1 MADDK
6 SIISYDNIISPTETF
21 DVLFSNLDN
30 LEARLKKLAK
40 GFNDDLKFINVND
53 TVAIEKQALALRK
66 LELAEEKLRLKKE
79 ALANAQKKKIALNLR
94 ELVQIEKKKLA
105 DKGTIQRAK
114 QLAIIETEKGRTIKS
129 IRAQLSLTSVA
140 WSKLTAEEIK
150 NGKNAKI
157 ISKRK
162 LDLTNELKK
171 LEKQTGDTRR
181 NVGNYT
187 ESLSKLGKTS
197 ARVFLG
203 RSAVDFFRR
212 IASGVK
218 SLIEA
223 NKNGSES
230 IGELDGSLNKLT
242 GGLLAV
248 ATTVLEFVAPALTF
262 LFDTATS
269 LLSIFFD
276 LSGGIDGF
284 SATSSELD
292 TTTKALND
300 EFKKEKGNLDSLF
313 SSLGNANKGSEERK
327 GIIDKINTQY
337 GIYLPNLLT
346 EKSSLEEIAAAQN
359 TVNEAL
365 SKTFLLR
372 AQQATQLD
380 IFTNKA
386 NSTIAVFDEIKEA
399 LSGPISGGFEN
410 LSLSQFE
417 DFVAAAGA
425 SEESFLAFKKS
436 IEGELDIFGNK
447 SLSESAATVFEFD
460 PITGEAN
467 EFIETEIDRFTQS
480 LSQLGNESA
489 AKAFLDLVG
498 NTISYNDAIE
508 KTNSDIKS
516 LQNSITTYD
525 HATTK
530 STGSTSSNTKVLKD
544 NTAERLKAIEE
555 LQVAL
560 EALEVGSIE
569 DRQKRALA
577 LEDLR
582 FKEEQKLRK
591 LNEIEFAQLLK
602 EQEDNLIDFYG
613 KKDKRVI
620 AFRAAADVELLK
632 VEALSLRLSEEQLA
646 DSEENKIKILE
657 DFDKKR
663 IDRATKAVEQAQA
676 LIKKD
681 ADDFAKINKAI
692 TDEQQKS
699 IQSEADLEQKARK
712 EKNKKRIDDEK
723 QLSKDIIS
731 LTSETSKAIQSVFDA
746 EVKAAGDAVAA
757 QVTAVS
763 NAETRAK
770 AGLENTLKF
779 EQEQLASKELQRQQT
794 EKRAKQAAE
803 ALALI
808 NLTVAAAQSGDKNAV
823 QTGLV
828 QFGVLKGLVAAIGS
842 FYHGTEDTGTV
853 SNPLDSNGGRLAV
866 LHNNERVVTAS
877 DNKKLGGMTNK
888 ELTDNA
894 IRGAAMTDH
903 QNPSMSLGSNHYQEQ
918 TKKVLSSSQSTSL
931 TIDVSGLKDE
941 MRATRR
947 AIEKKP
953 VVQETITGIIND
965 VVTVARKTTTNRM
978 TKAEI
983 IKKRL

>member
-6 SIISYDNIISPTETF
+6 SVISYDNIISPTETF

-66 LELAEEKLRLKKE
+66 LELAEEKLRLKKD
-79 ALANAQKKKIALNLR
+79 ALANAQKKKIKLTNEELLLAQKEKITEQDRLR
-94 ELVQIEKKKLA
+94 
-105 DKGTIQRAK
+105 RAK
-114 QLAIIETEKGRTIKS
+114 LLAIIETEKGRTVKN
-129 IRAQLSLTSVA
+129 IRAQLSLTTIA
-140 WSKLTAEEIK
+140 WSRLTTEEIK
-150 NGKNAKI
+150 NGKSAKLI
-157 ISKRK
+157 VKRK
-162 LDLTNELKK
+162 LDLTNELKN
-171 LEKQTGDTRR
+171 LEQQTGDTRR

-187 ESLSKLGKTS
+187 ESLKKLGKTS
-197 ARVFLG
+197 TRVFLG

-212 IASGVK
+212 IVSGAK
-218 SLIEA
+218 DIIDA
-223 NKNGSES
+223 NRNSSES
-230 IGELDGSLNKLT
+230 LGDLGNSIDEAGGAFTKL
-242 GGLLAV
+242 
-248 ATTVLEFVAPALTF
+248 ATAILTALAPAITL
-262 LFDTATS
+262 
-269 LLSIFFD
+269 I
-276 LSGGIDGF
+276 IDGF
-284 SATSSELD
+284 TAFVGIFVDLDEEANSFVATSED
-292 TTTKALND
+292 LNQSI
-300 EFKKEKGNLDSLF
+300 KGLEKGFAKEAAAADQVF
-313 SSLGNANKGSEERK
+313 TALGNANIGSKERK
-327 GIIDKINTQY
+327 RLIDEVNKQY
-337 GIYLPNLLT
+337 GRYLPNLLT
-346 EKSSLEEIAAAQN
+346 EASSLREVAAAQDL
-359 TVNEAL
+359 VNEGISKEFLLKVKQETQTDIFVRKANRTQTAFKEISEEAGRVGEGIIASISDFQDFAEIL
-365 SKTFLLR
+365 SKNSNVSSAFVASTAGQTSDQITAILKGAKDGLDLFAVQLSLAERAGANVVDPFNALVKDTFLR
-372 AQQATQLD
+372 
-380 IFTNKA
+380 NKA
-386 NSTIAVFDEIKEA
+386 INSTSNEINSLESNIVTFDRAVTD
-399 LSGPISGGFEN
+399 
-410 LSLSQFE
+410 
-417 DFVAAAGA
+417 
-425 SEESFLAFKKS
+425 
-436 IEGELDIFGNK
+436 
-447 SLSESAATVFEFD
+447 
-460 PITGEAN
+460 
-467 EFIETEIDRFTQS
+467 
-480 LSQLGNESA
+480 
-489 AKAFLDLVG
+489 
-498 NTISYNDAIE
+498 
-508 KTNSDIKS
+508 
-516 LQNSITTYD
+516 
-525 HATTK
+525 

-620 AFRAAADVELLK
+620 AFRAAAGVELLK
-632 VEALSLRLSEEQLA
+632 VEAVSLKLGEEQLA

-676 LIKKD
+676 VIKKD
-681 ADDFAKINKAI
+681 ADDFAKVNKAI

-828 QFGVLKGLVAAIGS
+828 KFGVLKGLVAAIGS

>member
-6 SIISYDNIISPTETF
+6 SVISYDNIISKTDTF

-30 LEARLKKLAK
+30 LESKLKKLTK
-40 GFNDDLKFINVND
+40 DFNEGLTVINVND
-53 TVAIEKQALALRK
+53 TAAIEKQRTALGK
-66 LELAEEKLRLKKE
+66 LEVANDKLT
-79 ALANAQKKKIALNLR
+79 
-94 ELVQIEKKKLA
+94 EKKKLLNA
-105 DKGTIQRAK
+105 AKKKTVDLTNEELVAAQKEKITQSDRVRRAK
-114 QLAIIETEKGRTIKS
+114 QLAIIETEKGNTIKS
-129 IRAQLSLTSVA
+129 LRAQLSLTSVA

-150 NGKNAKI
+150 NGKNAKF

-162 LDLTNELKK
+162 LDLTNQLKK

-346 EKSSLEEIAAAQN
+346 EKSTLEEIAAAQD
-359 TVNEAL
+359 TVNEGL

-399 LSGPISGGFEN
+399 LSGPLSGFEN

-436 IEGELDIFGNK
+436 IEGELDIFGGK
-447 SLSESAATVFEFD
+447 SLSESSITVFEFD

-467 EFIETEIDRFTQS
+467 EYIEAEVDKFTKS

-657 DFDKKR
+657 GFDKKR

-978 TKAEI
+978 AKAEI